1 MQYGDYEVRQTSI
14 TSFDNTRKV
23 KKADKEKTFIPLV
36 QKKEPD
42 DDKVQGFYVES
53 SDDKEA
59 KIATTAATTAAADDD
74 DDDDK
79 ATDSVTPADNDDDN
93 KTVEEPSDTDAL
105 KDDDSDIM
113 DHEVDPS
120 VRIHTNQSIAK
131 HNGAANPIMNALNDA
146 VYQDVEDGDETGK
159 AYVNAMEMLKDNN
172 AENDPLTDVNTDNK
186 VSLYGKVVG
195 EVSGYTL
202 INDTKQKI
210 TSHTEKVDFGLTWGK
225 KSKSGAET
233 KTMFYG
239 SYVRNKDV
247 LKLYTNGESEP
258 VQNEQDIA
266 TTDEQEPANTDE
278 TLNDGTNTEDNQTQP
293 TSIEEVSRDFKL
305 FAAAKHKF
313 KNKDELTAAAT
324 FYKDTSTASTTNIKT
339 KYNSHKYNAY
349 AQADV
354 TIYKGI
360 TETEETSERKNTVV
374 TNLKVGFNPEAEEGI
389 DDYNAIMSNKD
400 QQEENPVT
408 DNQSTDNNTELAE
421 TKVETEAKTET
432 DENPS
437 TSNTNDTITPE
448 EDTKTPAQT
457 DNKKWSNIKN
467 PYLITRTIA
476 GEPSTGLGF
485 EQYFKRKTDDSRLTL
500 GYFAQ
505 GSITYSND
513 EKGNKKQDYNLAFG
527 GNLKH
532 IKRFNNGILESKIKI
547 RDKYIFGK
555 SNIFTVSGSAEYTTP
570 KINAEVNLEYI
581 KVPASEYIGID
592 ARAYYNISKKIGAFI
607 DANYIHL
614 KETDMIK
621 GTTIQA
627 GVIIN
632 M

>member
-1 MQYGDYEVRQTSI
+1 MQYGDYEVRLTSV

-23 KKADKEKTFIPLV
+23 KKADKEKIFIPLV

-53 SDDKEA
+53 SDDKGA

-79 ATDSVTPADNDDDN
+79 ATDSVTPADDDDDN

-131 HNGAANPIMNALNDA
+131 HNVAANPIMNALNDA

-186 VSLYGKVVG
+186 VSVYGKVVG
-195 EVSGYTL
+195 EVSNYTL
-202 INDTKQKI
+202 VDEDSKQKI
-210 TSHTEKVDFGLTWGK
+210 TSHTEKFNLGLSWGRK
-225 KSKSGAET
+225 TESGSET
-233 KTMFYG
+233 KAMLYG
-239 SYVRNKDV
+239 YFVKNKDNIKLQTKDHDDETSSEENPEIDTDNKV
-247 LKLYTNGESEP
+247 LANNAKGET
-258 VQNEQDIA
+258 D
-266 TTDEQEPANTDE
+266 TDEESGE
-278 TLNDGTNTEDNQTQP
+278 ITQAENAP
-293 TSIEEVSRDFKL
+293 EEAPQSEIKSTDFKI
-305 FAAAKHKF
+305 FAAASHKF
-313 KNKDELTAAAT
+313 KNNDELSGSALL
-324 FYKDTSTASTTNIKT
+324 YNDDSTATTLNIT
-339 KYNSHKYNAY
+339 SKYKSQKYHAY

-354 TIYKGI
+354 SIYMDKAKNDEQKERETVI
-360 TETEETSERKNTVV
+360 TS
-374 TNLKVGFNPEAEEGI
+374 LKVGFNPDAEKAD
-389 DDYNAIMSNKD
+389 DDYHDIMDNNAGKK
-400 QQEENPVT
+400 EEPAPDEQT
-408 DNQSTDNNTELAE
+408 TDNNVEIEAQEGSSITESDIE
-421 TKVETEAKTET
+421 K
-432 DENPS
+432 
-437 TSNTNDTITPE
+437 PE
-448 EDTKTPAQT
+448 ENTPVQT
-457 DNKKWSNIKN
+457 DDKKWSCIRN

-476 GEPSTGLGF
+476 GEPSTGFGF
-485 EQYFKRKTDDSRLTL
+485 EQYFKRKGDDSRLTL